1 MTYSEWLQ
9 EWLDNYVR
17 ITAKWRTVVR
27 YSDITYKH
35 ICPKIGDL
43 EICELTAID
52 LQRYITE
59 LIESGNRL
67 TGKGLSSS
75 AVNSIITVLQSSLTV
90 AYGLGLIQENPA
102 TNIKRPKLK
111 EKQVEC
117 FGMVEQKQIEQAVL
131 ADKRTYM
138 LGVILCLYT
147 GLRIGELLALMW
159 RDVDFVKGTLFVTK
173 TCYDGNDS
181 NGNFGRIVDEP
192 KTPSSRRLIPLSK
205 QMVLLLKEIKKQS
218 GTEWVISK
226 NSKPLSVRTYQRN
239 FASLLKKLRIPHRG
253 FHALRHTFAT
263 RAIECGMDIKTLS
276 EILGHKNATIT
287 LNRYAHS
294 LMEHKRDMMN
304 KLGRLYDLSQNK

>member
-131 ADKRTYM
+131 ADKRTY
-138 LGVILCLYT
+138 I
-147 GLRIGELLALMW
+147 
-159 RDVDFVKGTLFVTK
+159 
-173 TCYDGNDS
+173 
-181 NGNFGRIVDEP
+181 
-192 KTPSSRRLIPLSK
+192 
-205 QMVLLLKEIKKQS
+205 Q
-218 GTEWVISK
+218 
-226 NSKPLSVRTYQRN
+226 
-239 FASLLKKLRIPHRG
+239 
-253 FHALRHTFAT
+253 
-263 RAIECGMDIKTLS
+263 
-276 EILGHKNATIT
+276 
-287 LNRYAHS
+287 
-294 LMEHKRDMMN
+294 
-304 KLGRLYDLSQNK
+304 